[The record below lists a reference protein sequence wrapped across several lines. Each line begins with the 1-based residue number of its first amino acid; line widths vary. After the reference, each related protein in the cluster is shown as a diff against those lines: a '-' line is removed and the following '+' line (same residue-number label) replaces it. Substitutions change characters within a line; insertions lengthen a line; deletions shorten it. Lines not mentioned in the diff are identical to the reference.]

1 MGEEAAVGEHFGLG
15 LTLPV
20 AGWSC
25 WGWCSHSNDFH
36 PCAEITRH
44 TQWNRMCDAIWTRRA
59 PFKRS
64 IKGSLILRQE
74 KRLDIPMGGGVLF
87 SLLKHLCIRWKS
99 YTKELNRKYCS
110 KEWISKGI
118 PAFSIILKPF
128 IDHLLCPRQ
137 RDMLHGLYCW
147 ILTKI
152 LGDSHEVS
160 CRRTMKLGDVVCK
173 RPCDLLKATQAAV
186 AEITNYSKDCAFNW
200 ACAILMPEP

>member
-1 MGEEAAVGEHFGLG
+1 MFSLIW
-15 LTLPV
+15 LPSLCWDHQTHPV
-20 AGWSC
+20 EQNVWCYLNKKSPIQAKYKRFPNWFPNPQARKKIGYSC
-25 WGWCSHSNDFH
+25 W
-36 PCAEITRH
+36 
-44 TQWNRMCDAIWTRRA
+44 
-59 PFKRS
+59 
-64 IKGSLILRQE
+64 
-74 KRLDIPMGGGVLF
+74 GGGVLF

-128 IDHLLCPRQ
+128 IDYLLCPRHH
-137 RDMLHGLYCW
+137 DMLHGLYRW

-160 CRRTMKLGDVVCK
+160 CRRTVKLGDVVCK

-186 AEITNYSKDCAFNW
+186 AEITNYSKDCALNW